1 MITFLIGVAILIVG
15 YFVYGALVERVFQPD
30 DRPTPAVAI
39 NDGIDFVPMATW
51 RIFLI
56 QLLNIAGLGPIFGA
70 ISGALWGP
78 SVYLWIVF
86 GTILAGGVHDY
97 ISAMQSERNNGA
109 SISEVV
115 GKYMGPAMKQVMRV
129 FSVVLLVMVGTVFMV
144 GPAGLIALLTPEW
157 MNVKFWTIVILIYY
171 TLATFLPIDKIIGK
185 LYPVFGIALIL
196 MAVLIGG
203 ATVINHFNGSAPML
217 ELWDHTNNMNP
228 TGLGR
233 WPMMFITVACGALS
247 GFHATQSP
255 LMARCIKS
263 ERQGRR
269 IFYGAMA
276 AEGVIALIW
285 AAAASAFFY
294 KGNLGAE
301 VHLPSIV
308 VNGATIPFVGNS
320 TSVYTMST
328 TLAGGIGGVIAM
340 IGVIA
345 CPITSGDTAF
355 RAARLTIADWFKIDQ
370 KGFKNRLLLTIPI
383 LGIGYLIS
391 LIDYNTVWRYFSWSN
406 QTLAMLV
413 LWCAA
418 VYLVRYRNNKAAA
431 WIAALPATFMA
442 AVSCSYLLQ
451 APEGFRVDPGV
462 SNIVGVVVAASAL
475 ILFLAKVYLPAKEML
490 VDVPLEVKR

>member
-1 MITFLIGVAILIVG
+1 MVTFLLGVVILIAG
-15 YFVYGALVERVFQPD
+15 YAIYGKLVEKVFQPD
-30 DRPTPAVAI
+30 DRPTPAIA
-39 NDGIDFVPMATW
+39 NEDGIDFVPMSTW

-70 ISGALWGP
+70 ITGALWGP

-97 ISAMQSERNNGA
+97 ISAMQSGRNNGA

-115 GKYMGPAMKQVMRV
+115 GKYMGPIMMQVMRV
-129 FSVVLLVMVGTVFMV
+129 FSVILLVMVGCVFMV
-144 GPAGLIALLTPEW
+144 GPAGLIAILTPE
-157 MNVKFWTIVILIYY
+157 NLDVKFWTIVILIYY
-171 TLATFLPIDKIIGK
+171 TLATFLPVDKIIGK
-185 LYPVFGIALIL
+185 LYPVFGVALIL

-203 ATVINHFNGSAPML
+203 ATIINHITGKAPML
-217 ELWDHTNNMNP
+217 ELWNHANNMHP
-228 TGLGR
+228 QGLPR
-233 WPMMFITVACGALS
+233 WPMMFISVACGALS

-255 LMARCIKS
+255 LMARCMKS
-263 ERQGRR
+263 EREGRK
-269 IFYGAMA
+269 IFYGTMV

-294 KGNLGAE
+294 KGGALHE
-301 VHLPSIV
+301 
-308 VNGATIPFVGNS
+308 AFAGNN
-320 TSVYTMST
+320 TTVYTMST
-328 TLAGGIGGVIAM
+328 TLAGPIGGVIAM

-370 KGFKNRLLLTIPI
+370 QNMVKRLALTIPV

-391 LIDYNTVWRYFSWSN
+391 LVDYNIVWRYFSWSN
-406 QTLAMLV
+406 QTLAMIV

-418 VYLVRYRNNKAAA
+418 VYLVRYRDKKVAA

-442 AVSCSYLLQ
+442 AVSCSYILQ
-451 APEGFRVDPGV
+451 APEGFKVAAGI
-462 SNIVGVVVAASAL
+462 SNIVGVVFAAACL
-475 ILFLAKVYLPAKEML
+475 IFFLIKVYLPASDTALE
-490 VDVPLEVKR
+490 DVPLALKK

>member
-1 MITFLIGVAILIVG
+1 MVTFLIGVAILIVG

-30 DRPTPAVAI
+30 DRPTPAVAHA
-39 NDGIDFVPMATW
+39 DGIDFVPMATW

-109 SISEVV
+109 SISEIV
-115 GKYMGPAMKQVMRV
+115 GKYMGPVMKQVMRV

-144 GPAGLIALLTPEW
+144 GPAGLIALLTPETF
-157 MNVKFWTIVILIYY
+157 NEKFWIIVILIYY
-171 TLATFLPIDKIIGK
+171 TLATFLPVDKLIGK

-196 MAVLIGG
+196 MAVIIGG
-203 ATVINHFNGSAPML
+203 ATIINHFNGSAPML
-217 ELWDHTNNMNP
+217 ELWDHSNNMHP
-228 TGLGR
+228 TQLPR

-294 KGNLGAE
+294 KGGA
-301 VHLPSIV
+301 VHAEAFAGNP
-308 VNGATIPFVGNS
+308 AT
-320 TSVYTMST
+320 VYGMST
-328 TLAGGIGGVIAM
+328 TLAGVVGGVIAM

-370 KGFKNRLLLTIPI
+370 KGFKNRLILTVPI
-383 LGIGYLIS
+383 LGIGFLIS
-391 LIDYNTVWRYFSWSN
+391 FVDYNIVWRYFSWSN

-418 VYLVRYRNNKAAA
+418 VYLVRYRENKGAS
-431 WIAALPATFMA
+431 WIATIPATFMA

-451 APEGFRVDPGV
+451 APEGFKLDAGI
-462 SNIVGVVVAASAL
+462 SNIVGVVFAAACL
-475 ILFLAKVYLPAKEML
+475 IFFLIKVYVPARVML
-490 VDVPLEVKR
+490 QDVPLEVKK

>member
-15 YFVYGALVERVFQPD
+15 YFVYGSLVERVFQPD

-109 SISEVV
+109 SISEIV
-115 GKYMGPAMKQVMRV
+115 GKYMGPFMKQVMRV

-144 GPAGLIALLTPEW
+144 GPAGLIALLTPETL
-157 MNVKFWTIVILIYY
+157 NVQFWTIVILIYY
-171 TLATFLPIDKIIGK
+171 TLATFLPVDKLIGK
-185 LYPVFGIALIL
+185 LYPVFGVALIL
-196 MAVLIGG
+196 MAVIIGG
-203 ATVINHFNGSAPML
+203 ATIINHFNGSAPML
-217 ELWDHTNNMNP
+217 ELWDFPNNMHP
-228 TGLGR
+228 SALPR

-294 KGNLGAE
+294 KGGAL
-301 VHLPSIV
+301 H
-308 VNGATIPFVGNS
+308 TIAFAGNS
-320 TSVYTMST
+320 TTVYEMST
-328 TLAGGIGGVIAM
+328 TLAGTVGGVIAM

-355 RAARLTIADWFKIDQ
+355 RAARLTIADWFKIEQ
-370 KGFKNRLLLTIPI
+370 KSFKNRLILTIPI

-391 LIDYNTVWRYFSWSN
+391 LVDYNIVWRYFSWSN

-418 VYLVRYRNNKAAA
+418 VYLVRYRNNKVAA
-431 WIAALPATFMA
+431 WIAALPATFMV

-451 APEGFRVDPGV
+451 APEGFKMAANT
-462 SNIVGVVVAASAL
+462 SNIIGVVVAAAAL
-475 ILFLAKVYLPAKEML
+475 IFFTIKVYLPCKEML
-490 VDVPLEVKR
+490 VDTPLEIKK